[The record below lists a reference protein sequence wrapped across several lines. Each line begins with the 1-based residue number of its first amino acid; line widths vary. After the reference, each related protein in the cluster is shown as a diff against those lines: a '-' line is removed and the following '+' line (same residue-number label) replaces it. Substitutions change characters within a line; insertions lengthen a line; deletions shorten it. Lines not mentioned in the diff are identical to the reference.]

1 MSGIPPLL
9 GFFSKQ
15 CVLLSAVQSGYW
27 FMAFV
32 GILTSVISAS
42 YYLRIVVLLFT
53 ESENSTTNK
62 INGDDSNSNS
72 VCFSTQQ
79 ILTNFHSFLISSLTL
94 SILLFIFKPTLILNS
109 TQLLALSYFNY

>member
-1 MSGIPPLL
+1 
-9 GFFSKQ
+9 
-15 CVLLSAVQSGYW
+15 
-27 FMAFV
+27 MAFV

-53 ESENSTTNK
+53 ESTEENLVKSTHHLKVSVEEVELNSTP
-62 INGDDSNSNS
+62 
-72 VCFSTQQ
+72 
-79 ILTNFHSFLISSLTL
+79 ILTNFHSFLISTITL

>member
-1 MSGIPPLL
+1 
-9 GFFSKQ
+9 
-15 CVLLSAVQSGYW
+15 
-27 FMAFV
+27 MALV

-53 ESENSTTNK
+53 ESENTQVTEAKVSA
-62 INGDDSNSNS
+62 NSNS
-72 VCFSTQQ
+72 FGREKGIASSS
-79 ILTNFHSFLISSLTL
+79 ILTNFHSFLISTITL

>member
-1 MSGIPPLL
+1 
-9 GFFSKQ
+9 
-15 CVLLSAVQSGYW
+15 
-27 FMAFV
+27 MALV

-53 ESENSTTNK
+53 ETENTLVAEAK
-62 INGDDSNSNS
+62 VNGDTASINS
-72 VCFSTQQ
+72 VNKTSSS
-79 ILTNFHSFLISSLTL
+79 ILTNFHSFLISTITL

>member
-1 MSGIPPLL
+1 
-9 GFFSKQ
+9 
-15 CVLLSAVQSGYW
+15 
-27 FMAFV
+27 MAFV

-53 ESENSTTNK
+53 EQSSINKEEIELSSTPA
-62 INGDDSNSNS
+62 
-72 VCFSTQQ
+72 
-79 ILTNFHSFLISSLTL
+79 ILTNFHSFLISTLTL

>member
-1 MSGIPPLL
+1 
-9 GFFSKQ
+9 
-15 CVLLSAVQSGYW
+15 
-27 FMAFV
+27 MALV

-53 ESENSTTNK
+53 ESENSLVAETK
-62 INGDDSNSNS
+62 VSVNS
-72 VCFSTQQ
+72 VEKTTASSS
-79 ILTNFHSFLISSLTL
+79 ILTNFHSFLISTITL

>member
-1 MSGIPPLL
+1 
-9 GFFSKQ
+9 
-15 CVLLSAVQSGYW
+15 
-27 FMAFV
+27 MAFV

-53 ESENSTTNK
+53 ESENLTDQV
-62 INGDDSNSNS
+62 NGEDSNSNS
-72 VCFSTQQ
+72 VS

>member
-1 MSGIPPLL
+1 
-9 GFFSKQ
+9 
-15 CVLLSAVQSGYW
+15 
-27 FMAFV
+27 MAFV

-53 ESENSTTNK
+53 ESTEENLVKSTSSDVGLNSTP
-62 INGDDSNSNS
+62 
-72 VCFSTQQ
+72 
-79 ILTNFHSFLISSLTL
+79 ILTNFHSFLISTITL

>member
-1 MSGIPPLL
+1 
-9 GFFSKQ
+9 
-15 CVLLSAVQSGYW
+15 
-27 FMAFV
+27 MAFV

-53 ESENSTTNK
+53 ESENS
-62 INGDDSNSNS
+62 IAVGQGHQVNGDDSNSSNVS
-72 VCFSTQQ
+72 

>member
-1 MSGIPPLL
+1 
-9 GFFSKQ
+9 
-15 CVLLSAVQSGYW
+15 
-27 FMAFV
+27 MAFV

-53 ESENSTTNK
+53 ESTEENLVKPTSNGTHINAEVELNSTP
-62 INGDDSNSNS
+62 
-72 VCFSTQQ
+72 
-79 ILTNFHSFLISSLTL
+79 ILTNFHSFLISTITL